1 MGIAPKQRDPDSTGP
16 LQPFSFHSTSEVVSV
31 SFVDAVQSNDRRDA
45 LLALRDK
52 IAATIDGTDSGR
64 DIAAL
69 SKRLM
74 EVMREIDALP
84 DPGASEDPVEAMRRK
99 RAK

>member
-1 MGIAPKQRDPDSTGP
+1 MTFVEA
-16 LQPFSFHSTSEVVSV
+16 VS
-31 SFVDAVQSNDRRDA
+31 SNDRRGA
-45 LLALRDK
+45 LVALRDK

-84 DPGASEDPVEAMRRK
+84 DPESSVDPVEAMRKK

>member
-1 MGIAPKQRDPDSTGP
+1 MALLDS
-16 LQPFSFHSTSEVVSV
+16 VR
-31 SFVDAVQSNDRRDA
+31 SNDRREA
-45 LLALRDK
+45 LVALRDS

-74 EVMREIDALP
+74 EVMAQIDALP
-84 DPGASEDPVEAMRRK
+84 DPEAEADPVEAMRKKKGGR
-99 RAK
+99 

>member
-1 MGIAPKQRDPDSTGP
+1 M
-16 LQPFSFHSTSEVVSV
+16 
-31 SFVDAVQSNDRRDA
+31 SFVDAVQSNSRRDA
-45 LLALRDK
+45 LVALRDK

-74 EVMREIDALP
+74 EVMAEIDALP
-84 DPGASEDPVEAMRRK
+84 DPGADDDPVEAARRK
-99 RAK
+99 RGGA